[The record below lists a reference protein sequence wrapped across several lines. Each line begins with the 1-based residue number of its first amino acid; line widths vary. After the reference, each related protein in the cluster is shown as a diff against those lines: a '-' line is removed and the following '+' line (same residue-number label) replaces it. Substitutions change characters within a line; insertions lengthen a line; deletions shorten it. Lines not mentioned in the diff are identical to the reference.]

1 MRRSSTRT
9 LYIGGLP
16 QATAP
21 DVLRQAVERYGSL
34 EDLRLIR
41 RRDGIM
47 AYVTF
52 ADETAAHDARAAL
65 DGSLLAGHRLRVEF
79 AT

>member
-1 MRRSSTRT
+1 MPRSHRT

-16 QATAP
+16 RAAGP
-21 DVLRQAVERYGSL
+21 EVLRAAFERYGAL
-34 EDLRLIR
+34 EDVRMIQ

-52 ADETAAHDARAAL
+52 AEATAAHDARDAL
-65 DGSLLAGHRLRVEF
+65 DGSQLAGHRLRVEF
-79 AT
+79 AS

>member
-1 MRRSSTRT
+1 MPRSRRT

-21 DVLRQAVERYGSL
+21 EVLRAAFERHGAL
-34 EDLRLIR
+34 EDVRLIR

-52 ADETAAHDARAAL
+52 AEEAAAHDARDAL
-65 DGSLLAGHRLRVEF
+65 DGSELAGHRLRVEF
-79 AT
+79 AI